1 MSVSVVSTISIISIF
16 RGYRTVNQKLNISM
30 TDCNDYKISLI
41 DISGRI
47 VLESSFYDKDVNLDL
62 SNILPGVYTL
72 EIKTKTI
79 SKYKKLVVE

>member
-1 MSVSVVSTISIISIF
+1 
-16 RGYRTVNQKLNISM
+16 M
-30 TDCNDYKISLI
+30 TDCNDYKISII